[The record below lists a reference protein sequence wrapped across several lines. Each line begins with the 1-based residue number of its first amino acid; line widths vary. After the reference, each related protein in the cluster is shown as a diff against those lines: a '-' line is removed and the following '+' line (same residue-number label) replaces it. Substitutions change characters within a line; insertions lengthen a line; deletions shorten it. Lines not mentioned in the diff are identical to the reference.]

1 MPHVLMK
8 RSNLPINK
16 MLWKEEGVY
25 VLNKNTIS
33 DAIKEGTNRAN
44 NIIISLMIEDYPGDQ
59 YLINKAK
66 GAFNI
71 RRYLDSIEFRHKDKI
86 LTLQNPY
93 KNKGD

>member
-1 MPHVLMK
+1 
-8 RSNLPINK
+8 
-16 MLWKEEGVY
+16 
-25 VLNKNTIS
+25 
-33 DAIKEGTNRAN
+33 
-44 NIIISLMIEDYPGDQ
+44 MIEDYPGDQ